1 MSAKDIIAVGRL
13 SSSAPV
19 MAKGAWWFAVLL
31 FPAVVSGQPWEF
43 ESPIAVSPEASEGIF
58 HHLDASGR
66 RHVASHHGSI
76 VVVWED
82 NSEGSPA
89 VYAAIMPVAGLDFTR
104 VRISGRGEAFEPVVT
119 SVGEDAF
126 IIGWEEDGAVWTR
139 LLRGTTPGEPLMLAE
154 DAGQLCLET
163 GPSGRDVY
171 AVWSQRRQHYHHIR
185 SGRIALARGVPLL
198 QETRWVDDHH
208 GGADQSHPVAVYHQG
223 LDALLVVW
231 EDRRFRN
238 TVLMSAAGTPAG
250 RFSIPMQ
257 VNELGPPRAADYGRG
272 TGVARAAAAAHD
284 DHVVAVWAD
293 KRHLMMIGTG
303 PRTSGCRGRPQAAGR
318 TTSPCPV
325 PRGPGMTPILPW
337 RWTARASCI
346 WFGRPAPRQTRRP
359 GSGTCTV
366 GCAPALRRR
375 EPVGVGRGPVTTSA
389 ACGHRRIAAPAAAI
403 KAFHRPENRVQS
415 SCRSQSAAKRV
426 QAWHDLTQ
434 TPAEYRRYRK
444 QAVTDSGFTG
454 RPGDRRVDR
463 LHAGLRAARAEAI
476 VAANAPGGARRGG
489 P

>member
-293 KRHLMMIGTG
+293 KRHFRFGYDIYAAVARYSGRFGDNGLVQDGFAEGFEQWHASISSGGGRLAVAWDDDRDGTSDVWLSWQT
-303 PRTSGCRGRPQAAGR
+303 PSGWSDDLAVPGAAG
-318 TTSPCPV
+318 
-325 PRGPGMTPILPW
+325 PGND
-337 RWTARASCI
+337 SH
-346 WFGRPAPRQTRRP
+346 
-359 GSGTCTV
+359 
-366 GCAPALRRR
+366 PALALDRAG
-375 EPVGVGRGPVTTSA
+375 ELHLVWTT
-389 ACGHRRIAAPAAAI
+389 RAAPDAPTRLWYL
-403 KAFHRPENRVQS
+403 H
-415 SCRSQSAAKRV
+415 
-426 QAWHDLTQ
+426 
-434 TPAEYRRYRK
+434 
-444 QAVTDSGFTG
+444 G
-454 RPGDRRVDR
+454 R
-463 LHAGLRAARAEAI
+463 LRA
-476 VAANAPGGARRGG
+476 GAST